1 MTPQKALS
9 KLRSLLLDNLHEGY
23 NLGAVILDK
32 RGCILN
38 WGFNS
43 YIKTHPAMVLNRYY
57 RVEQIF
63 VHAECDAI
71 YSMSDKVTPYTMII
85 ARINQH
91 GDFLCAKPCVGC
103 YSEIQK
109 KDIKQVLYTEQDG
122 YLSTLNMGIPID
134 TYT

>member
-1 MTPQKALS
+1 MTTQKALS
-9 KLRSLLLDNLHEGY
+9 KLRQLLLDNRHEGY

-43 YIKTHPAMVLNRYY
+43 YIKTHPAMVFNRYY

-85 ARINQH
+85 ARINQR

-109 KDIKQVLYTEQDG
+109 RGIKQVFYTEQDG
-122 YLSTLNMGIPID
+122 SLTKLDLSVDID
-134 TYT
+134 FY

>member
-1 MTPQKALS
+1 MTPQKALI

-71 YSMSDKVTPYTMII
+71 YSMSDKVTPHTMVI

-109 KDIKQVLYTEQDG
+109 SGIKRVFYTESSGELAELDT
-122 YLSTLNMGIPID
+122 SVSID
-134 TYT
+134 EYI